1 MSGLCS
7 VLWWPAVFATYE
19 LILGDILR
27 HCMQQ
32 WREEEELKVEEV
44 KKEEEKEVEC
54 YRALAVCGAGQ

>member
-19 LILGDILR
+19 LILGDILI

-32 WREEEELKVEEV
+32 WREEEEE
-44 KKEEEKEVEC
+44 EEEKEVEEEVEC
-54 YRALAVCGAGQ
+54 YRALAVCEAGQ